1 MGSGTLRRR
10 DLGLG
15 GKYIYTG
22 NEIPMKLFLSNDNFA
37 YEENE
42 TQLVASKWVILIV
55 KFVWN

>member
-42 TQLVASKWVILIV
+42 TQLVASK
-55 KFVWN
+55 